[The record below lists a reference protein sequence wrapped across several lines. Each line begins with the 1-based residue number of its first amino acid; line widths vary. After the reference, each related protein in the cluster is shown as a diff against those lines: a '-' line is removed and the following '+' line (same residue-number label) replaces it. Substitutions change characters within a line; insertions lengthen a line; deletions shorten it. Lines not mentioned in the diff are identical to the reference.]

1 MQVDYIVVGAGSAGC
16 IVAEQLSHNGR
27 HSVLLL
33 EAGGALHNPWISV
46 PAGFGATYYHPKYNY
61 MYYSEA
67 EAHMAERNLY
77 VPRGKGLGGSGSIN
91 AMIYVHGAQ
100 RDFDDWA
107 KAGNPDWS
115 YDKVLPYFKQLE
127 EHPSGGTS
135 HRGGQGPIGI
145 TPMKDGAHPT
155 CQHFLT
161 ATKQAGLP
169 QTEDFNG
176 GQFEGAGIYDTN
188 IRDGQ
193 RDSSYTAYLKPALK
207 RINLTLWTQAKVT
220 KLILQG
226 DQVTGSRVTG
236 IEVSH
241 QGQTK
246 QVHAQREVILC
257 AGAVAN
263 PQILEWSGIGQQ
275 QRLQNAGIDCL
286 LDAPAVGEN
295 LQDHLCASF
304 YYRAKCST
312 LNDDFGTLTGK
323 IKAGLQYAFG
333 RKGPLSMSVNQA
345 GGFFRGSEKEENANI
360 QMYFNP
366 LSYDIPE
373 NPNAKLT
380 PLPYSGFLIAVNP
393 CRPTSRGSV
402 HINTTNPQ
410 QAPEVKFNFLS
421 TEHDRKEVIQAGNLV
436 RKLAQAAALQE
447 ITVREEKPASDV
459 TTDEEMLSYF
469 QQQGGS
475 IYHLSGTCAMGSD
488 PTTSVVN
495 QELKVH
501 GLNGLR
507 IVDASIF
514 PNVTSGNTNA
524 PTMMVALKAA
534 DLILG

>member
-1 MQVDYIVVGAGSAGC
+1 
-16 IVAEQLSHNGR
+16 
-27 HSVLLL
+27 
-33 EAGGALHNPWISV
+33 
-46 PAGFGATYYHPKYNY
+46 
-61 MYYSEA
+61 
-67 EAHMAERNLY
+67 MAERNLY

-127 EHPSGGTS
+127 QHPSGDTS
-135 HRGGQGPIGI
+135 HRGGQGPIAI
-145 TPMKDGAHPT
+145 TPMKDGAHPA
-155 CQHFLT
+155 CQHFLQ
-161 ATKQAGLP
+161 ATQQAGLS

-188 IRDGQ
+188 IRDGK
-193 RDSSYTAYLKPALK
+193 RDSSFTAYLKPSLK
-207 RINLTLWTQAKVT
+207 RSNLTLWIQAKVT
-220 KLILQG
+220 KLTLQHT
-226 DQVTGSRVTG
+226 QVTGL
-236 IEVSH
+236 EVSH
-241 QGQTK
+241 RGQTK
-246 QVHAQREVILC
+246 QVQATREVILC

-275 QRLQNAGIDCL
+275 QLLQDAGIDCL
-286 LDAPAVGEN
+286 LDAPGVGEN

-304 YYRAKCST
+304 YYRANCST
-312 LNDDFGTLTGK
+312 LNDDFGTWSGK
-323 IKAGLQYAFG
+323 IKAGLQYTFG

-345 GGFFRGSEKEENANI
+345 GGFFRGSEEEEHANI

-366 LSYDIPE
+366 LSYEIPE
-373 NPNAKLT
+373 NPNAKIT

-402 HINTTNPQ
+402 HINPANPQ
-410 QAPEVKFNFLS
+410 QAPQVKLNFLS
-421 TEHDRKEVIQAGNLV
+421 TEHDRKEVVQAGNLV
-436 RKLAQAAALQE
+436 RKIAKAAALQD
-447 ITVREEKPASDV
+447 ITIREEKPAAEV
-459 TTDEEMLSYF
+459 TSDEEMLSYF

-475 IYHLSGTCAMGSD
+475 IYHLSGSCAMGSD
-488 PTTSVVN
+488 PATSVVN

-501 GLNGLR
+501 GLEGLR
-507 IVDASIF
+507 IADASIF